1 MQGCN
6 MPVSLNA
13 WQIRIVV
20 VGWITY
26 ASYYFGRVNFS
37 AAIPEMKSD
46 LLLSSQQVG
55 LLGTGFFLTYA
66 IGQMFSGYLGDRI
79 SPRRLVFGGML
90 LSGLMNLLFAST
102 SIWAIMFIAWTINGA
117 CQSTGW
123 APVIKLLTNWHSP
136 DQRRKVAG
144 IFATSYVAGNAVT
157 WTVTGWIIVYVNWV
171 AAFWIPALILW
182 AFALG
187 WFLLVRDDPAQ
198 VGFHE
203 LAASTSEHKIP
214 NILQNLRRFW
224 PLALAAVTSG
234 FVLFALV
241 IWLPTYFVERM
252 GESTGTAASLA
263 SFLPIA
269 GIFGSITVS
278 WLVSN
283 RLSGREL
290 ALGVALYLSVCPLLA
305 ALPYA
310 GLSLMANFSIL
321 ILCGAILYG
330 AATIIT
336 TIIPML
342 MSRKHETSTIAGFI
356 DFAFNVGA
364 GLAGVVV
371 GTVIDRYSWDAVFF
385 VLAASAVFT
394 GLFLA
399 AFIKWEKRV
408 ENAGT
413 GTTASQ
419 AARNCTDAGC

>member
-1 MQGCN
+1 MHGSIQG
-6 MPVSLNA
+6 
-13 WQIRIVV
+13 WQIRILV

-37 AAIPEMKSD
+37 TAIPEIKTH

-66 IGQMFSGYLGDRI
+66 IGQMFSGYLSDRI
-79 SPRRLVFGGML
+79 SPRKLVFAGML
-90 LSGLMNLLFAST
+90 LSGAMNLLFAATST
-102 SIWAIMFIAWTINGA
+102 YALMLFAWTLNGA

-123 APVIKLLTNWHSP
+123 APVIKTLTNWHRA

-157 WTVTGWIIVYVNWV
+157 WTVTGWIIVWV
-171 AAFWIPALILW
+171 DWAAAFWIPALLLW
-182 AFALG
+182 GFASA
-187 WFLLVRDDPAQ
+187 WFILVRDEPAS

-203 LAASTSEHKIP
+203 LEASTSDHKIP
-214 NILQNLRRFW
+214 NILQNLTRFW
-224 PLALAAVTSG
+224 PLALGAVTSG
-234 FVLFALV
+234 FVLFSLV

-252 GESTGTAASLA
+252 GENSGTAASLS

-269 GIFGSITVS
+269 GIVGSIAVS
-278 WLVSN
+278 WLVS
-283 RLSGREL
+283 RRFSGYEL
-290 ALGVALYLSVCPLLA
+290 NFGVALYLSVCLLLA

-310 GLSLMANFSIL
+310 GSSLIANFSIL

-342 MSRKHETSTIAGFI
+342 MSRKHETGTIAGFI

-364 GLAGVVV
+364 GAAGVVI

-385 VLAASAVFT
+385 VLAASAVLT
-394 GLFLA
+394 GVFLSVFA
-399 AFIKWEKRV
+399 KWEKKTEGSALTR
-408 ENAGT
+408 
-413 GTTASQ
+413 
-419 AARNCTDAGC
+419 ARGAERDCTDAGC